1 MFDVEI
7 EMKNLFRII
16 LGALCGLF
24 IVGLTSCSDDGVNLP
39 APYNPPES
47 YSFDNVSFSGQTDR
61 LNMLSEMISTIDEV
75 TSGNAPDAT
84 TLLNMYANENGPF
97 SDPALNASSKD
108 LRSKTYNGLGAID
121 ANEIEDY
128 INAFAQDAAMY
139 KDSTWSPGQPGI
151 VTKAD
156 GSGSYFLNADGV
168 EYSEI
173 IEKTLMHAVFYYQ
186 ACEVYTR
193 EGKIGDAVDNTI
205 VTPGKG
211 TDMEHHWDE
220 AFGYWGVPTDV
231 NATNF
236 NASSDLKYFGKYAK
250 KGENVGLPTF
260 QNLLTAFISGRY
272 AISTMDYTSR
282 DEAAQEV
289 RQHWEM
295 ISVTTGIHYLNGAIA
310 NVGDEATFYHELS
323 EAYTFIQGLAYNQ
336 DRVISS
342 SDWAAILSLLE
353 VNGEA
358 SFTSVTIADLNNIKN
373 QLASIYGLEAVK
385 DQL

>member
-7 EMKNLFRII
+7 KMKNLFRII

-24 IVGLTSCSDDGVNLP
+24 TMGLTSCSDDGVNLP

-75 TSGNAPDAT
+75 TSGTAPDAT
-84 TLLNMYANENGPF
+84 TLLNMYANENSPF
-97 SDPALNASSKD
+97 SEPDLNASTKQ
-108 LRSKTYNGLGAID
+108 LKSKTYSGLGAID
-121 ANEIEDY
+121 ADEIEAY

-139 KDSTWSPGQPGI
+139 KDSTWAPGQPGI

-156 GSGSYFLNADGV
+156 GSGSFFLNADGV

-193 EGKIGDAVDNTI
+193 AEKIGDAVDNTTI
-205 VTPGKG
+205 TPGQG

-220 AFGYWGVPTDV
+220 AFGYWGVPRDV
-231 NATNF
+231 TASNF
-236 NASSDLKYFGKYAK
+236 QSANLEYFGKYAK
-250 KGENVGLPTF
+250 KGETVGLPTF

-342 SDWAAILSLLE
+342 SDWTAILSLLE

-373 QLASIYGLEAVK
+373 QLASIYGLESVK

>member
-1 MFDVEI
+1 MRYLKQTNSIAAVA
-7 EMKNLFRII
+7 MCSI
-16 LGALCGLF
+16 LLITA
-24 IVGLTSCSDDGVNLP
+24 CSDDEGNLP

>member
-1 MFDVEI
+1 MFNIEI
-7 EMKNLFRII
+7 KMKNLSQII
-16 LGALCGLF
+16 FGALCGLF
-24 IVGLTSCSDDGVNLP
+24 AMGLTSCSDDGVNLP

-47 YSFDNVSFSGQTDR
+47 YNFDNVSYSGQTDR

-75 TSGNAPDAT
+75 TEGNAPDAT
-84 TLLNMYANENGPF
+84 TLLNMYANENSPF
-97 SDPALNASSKD
+97 SNPDLNASTKQ
-108 LRSKTYNGLGAID
+108 LKSKTYSGLGAID
-121 ANEIEDY
+121 ANEIEAY

-139 KDSTWSPGQPGI
+139 KDSTWAPGQPGS

-220 AFGYWGVPTDV
+220 AFGYWGVPTD
-231 NATNF
+231 ATASNF
-236 NASSDLKYFGKYAK
+236 ESANLKYFGKYAK
-250 KGENVGLPTF
+250 KGEAVGLPTF

-295 ISVTTGIHYLNGAIA
+295 ISVTTGIHYLNCAIA
-310 NVGDEATFYHELS
+310 NVGDDAKFYHELS

-336 DRVISS
+336 DRIISG
-342 SDWAAILSLLE
+342 SDWAALLGLLE

-385 DQL
+385 NQL

>member
-1 MFDVEI
+1 MRYLKQSNSIAAVA
-7 EMKNLFRII
+7 MCSI
-16 LGALCGLF
+16 LLITA
-24 IVGLTSCSDDGVNLP
+24 CSDNEGNLP

-61 LNMLSEMISTIDEV
+61 LNMLSEMISTIDQV
-75 TSGNAPDAT
+75 TSGTAPDAT
-84 TLLNMYANENGPF
+84 TLLNMYANENSPF
-97 SDPALNASSKD
+97 SNPDLNASTKQ
-108 LRSKTYNGLGAID
+108 LKSKTYSGLGAID
-121 ANEIEDY
+121 ANEIEAY

-139 KDSTWSPGQPGI
+139 KDSTWAPGQPGI

-220 AFGYWGVPTDV
+220 AFGYWGVD
-231 NATNF
+231 TNVT
-236 NASSDLKYFGKYAK
+236 ASNFESANLKYFGKYAK
-250 KGENVGLPTF
+250 KGEAVGLPTF

-295 ISVTTGIHYLNGAIA
+295 VSVTTGIHYLNGAIA
-310 NVGDEATFYHELS
+310 NVGDDARFYHELS

-336 DRVISS
+336 DRLIST
-342 SDWAAILSLLE
+342 SDWAAMLALIE

-358 SFTSVTIADLNNIKN
+358 SFTGVSVADLNSIKD

>member
-1 MFDVEI
+1 
-7 EMKNLFRII
+7 MKNLFRII

-24 IVGLTSCSDDGVNLP
+24 TMGLTSCSDDGVNLP

-61 LNMLSEMISTIDEV
+61 LNMLSEMISTIDQV
-75 TSGNAPDAT
+75 TSGTAPDAT
-84 TLLNMYANENGPF
+84 TLLNMYANENSPF

-121 ANEIEDY
+121 ADEIEAY

-193 EGKIGDAVDNTI
+193 AEKIGDAVDNTTI
-205 VTPGKG
+205 TPGQG

-260 QNLLTAFISGRY
+260 QNLLTAFISGRC

-342 SDWAAILSLLE
+342 SDWTAILSLLE

-373 QLASIYGLEAVK
+373 QLASIYGLESVK

>member
-1 MFDVEI
+1 MRYLKQTNSIAAVAMCSI
-7 EMKNLFRII
+7 
-16 LGALCGLF
+16 LF
-24 IVGLTSCSDDGVNLP
+24 ITACSDDEGNLP

-61 LNMLSEMISTIDEV
+61 LNMLSEMISTIDQV
-75 TSGNAPDAT
+75 TSGTAPDAT
-84 TLLNMYANENGPF
+84 TLLNMYANENSPF
-97 SDPALNASSKD
+97 SNPVLNASTKQ
-108 LRSKTYNGLGAID
+108 LKSKTYSGLGAID
-121 ANEIEDY
+121 ANEIEAY
-128 INAFAQDAAMY
+128 LNAFAQDAAMY

-220 AFGYWGVPTDV
+220 AFGYWGVPTD
-231 NATNF
+231 ATASNF
-236 NASSDLKYFGKYAK
+236 ESADLKYFGKYAK
-250 KGENVGLPTF
+250 KGEAVGIPTF
-260 QNLLTAFISGRY
+260 QNLLGSFIKGRY
-272 AISTMDYTSR
+272 GISNMDYTMR
-282 DEAAQEV
+282 DEAAAEV
-289 RQHWEM
+289 RQYWEM
-295 ISVTTGIHYLNGAIA
+295 VSVTTGIHYLNGAIA
-310 NVGDEATFYHELS
+310 NVGDDAKFYHELS

-336 DRVISS
+336 DRLIST
-342 SDWAAILSLLE
+342 SDWAAMLALIE

-358 SFTSVTIADLNNIKN
+358 SFTGVSVADLNSIKD

>member
-1 MFDVEI
+1 MRYLKQTNSIAAVAMCSI
-7 EMKNLFRII
+7 
-16 LGALCGLF
+16 LF
-24 IVGLTSCSDDGVNLP
+24 ITACSDDEGNLP

-61 LNMLSEMISTIDEV
+61 LNMLSEMISTIDQV
-75 TSGNAPDAT
+75 TSGTAPDAT
-84 TLLNMYANENGPF
+84 TLLNMYANENSPF
-97 SDPALNASSKD
+97 SDPALNASTKQ
-108 LRSKTYNGLGAID
+108 LKSKTYSGLGAID
-121 ANEIEDY
+121 ANEIEAY
-128 INAFAQDAAMY
+128 LNAFAQDAAMY

-220 AFGYWGVPTDV
+220 AFGYWGVPTD
-231 NATNF
+231 ATASNF
-236 NASSDLKYFGKYAK
+236 ESADLKYFGKYAK
-250 KGENVGLPTF
+250 KGEAVGIPTF
-260 QNLLTAFISGRY
+260 QNLLGSFIKGRY
-272 AISTMDYTSR
+272 GISNMDYTMR
-282 DEAAQEV
+282 DEAAAEV
-289 RQHWEM
+289 RQYWEM
-295 ISVTTGIHYLNGAIA
+295 VSVTTGIHYLNGAIA
-310 NVGDEATFYHELS
+310 NVGDDAKFYHELS

-336 DRVISS
+336 DRLIST
-342 SDWAAILSLLE
+342 SDWAAMLALIE

-358 SFTSVTIADLNNIKN
+358 SFTGVSVADLNSIKD

>member
-1 MFDVEI
+1 MFNIEI
-7 EMKNLFRII
+7 KMKNLSQII
-16 LGALCGLF
+16 FGALCGLF
-24 IVGLTSCSDDGVNLP
+24 AMGLTSCSDDGVNLP

-47 YSFDNVSFSGQTDR
+47 YNFDNVSYSGQTDR

-75 TSGNAPDAT
+75 TEGNVPDAT
-84 TLLNMYANENGPF
+84 TLLNMYSNENDPF
-97 SDPALNASSKD
+97 SDANLNASSKD
-108 LRSKTYNGLGAID
+108 LQSKTYRGLGAID

-128 INAFAQDAAMY
+128 INTFSQDAAMY
-139 KDSTWSPGQPGI
+139 KDSTWAPGQPGI

-156 GSGSYFLNADGV
+156 GSGSYFLNANGV

-205 VTPGKG
+205 ITPGQG
-211 TDMEHHWDE
+211 TDMEHHWDK
-220 AFGYWGVPTDV
+220 AFGYCGVPTG
-231 NATNF
+231 ATASNF
-236 NASSDLKYFGKYAK
+236 ESADLKYFGKYAK
-250 KGENVGLPTF
+250 KGEDVGLPTF
-260 QNLLTAFISGRY
+260 QNLLSAFIRGRY
-272 AISTMDYTSR
+272 AITTMDYTSR

-295 ISVTTGIHYLNGAIA
+295 VSVTTSIHYLNGAIA
-310 NVGDEATFYHELS
+310 NVGEEATFYHELS

-336 DRVISS
+336 DRIISS
-342 SDWAAILSLLE
+342 SDWAAILGLLE

-358 SFTSVTIADLNNIKN
+358 SFTAVTIADLNNVKN

-385 DQL
+385 NQL

>member
-1 MFDVEI
+1 MFNIEI
-7 EMKNLFRII
+7 KMKNLSQII
-16 LGALCGLF
+16 FGALCGLF
-24 IVGLTSCSDDGVNLP
+24 AMGLTSCSDDGVNLP

-47 YSFDNVSFSGQTDR
+47 YNFDNVSYSGQTDR

-75 TSGNAPDAT
+75 TEGNAPDAT
-84 TLLNMYANENGPF
+84 TLLNMYANENSPF
-97 SDPALNASSKD
+97 SNPDLNASTKQ
-108 LRSKTYNGLGAID
+108 LKSKTYSGLGAID
-121 ANEIEDY
+121 ANEIEAY

-220 AFGYWGVPTDV
+220 AFGYWGVPTD
-231 NATNF
+231 ATASNF
-236 NASSDLKYFGKYAK
+236 ESANLKYFGKYAK
-250 KGENVGLPTF
+250 KGEAVGLPTF

-295 ISVTTGIHYLNGAIA
+295 ISVTTGIHYLNCAIA
-310 NVGDEATFYHELS
+310 NVGDDAKFYHELS

-336 DRVISS
+336 DRIISG
-342 SDWAAILSLLE
+342 SDWAALLGLLE

-385 DQL
+385 NQL

>member
-1 MFDVEI
+1 MRYLKQSNSIAAVA
-7 EMKNLFRII
+7 MCSI
-16 LGALCGLF
+16 LLITA
-24 IVGLTSCSDDGVNLP
+24 CSDDEGNLP

-61 LNMLSEMISTIDEV
+61 LNMLSEMISTIDQV
-75 TSGNAPDAT
+75 TSGTAPDAT
-84 TLLNMYANENGPF
+84 TLLNMYANENSPF
-97 SDPALNASSKD
+97 SNPDLNASTKQ
-108 LRSKTYNGLGAID
+108 LKSKTYSGLGAID
-121 ANEIEDY
+121 ANEIEAY

-139 KDSTWSPGQPGI
+139 KDSTWAPGQPGI

-220 AFGYWGVPTDV
+220 AFGYWGVD
-231 NATNF
+231 TNVT
-236 NASSDLKYFGKYAK
+236 ASNFESANLKYFGKYAK
-250 KGENVGLPTF
+250 KGEAVGLPTF

-295 ISVTTGIHYLNGAIA
+295 VSVTTGIHYLNGAIA
-310 NVGDEATFYHELS
+310 NVGDDARFYHELS

-336 DRVISS
+336 DRLIST
-342 SDWAAILSLLE
+342 SDWAAMLALIE

-358 SFTSVTIADLNNIKN
+358 SFTGVSVADLNSIKD

>member
-1 MFDVEI
+1 
-7 EMKNLFRII
+7 MKYLNISSI
-16 LGALCGLF
+16 LTVL
-24 IVGLTSCSDDGVNLP
+24 IVSGTLLITSCGEDEGVTPPPTPPGPTLP
-39 APYNPPES
+39 DA

-61 LNMLSEMISTIDEV
+61 LNMLAEMISTIDEV
-75 TSGNAPDAT
+75 TSGTAPDAA
-84 TLLNMYANENGPF
+84 TLLNMYANENSPF
-97 SDPALNASSKD
+97 SDPALNASTKQ
-108 LRSKTYNGLGAID
+108 LKSKTYNLGFGVIND
-121 ANEIEDY
+121 VEIEAY

-139 KDSTWSPGQPGI
+139 KDSTWAPGQPGI

-220 AFGYWGVPTDV
+220 AFGYWGVPTD
-231 NATNF
+231 ATASNF
-236 NASSDLKYFGKYAK
+236 ESADLKYFGKYAK
-250 KGENVGLPTF
+250 KGEAVGIPTF
-260 QNLLTAFISGRY
+260 QNLLGSFIKGRY
-272 AISTMDYTSR
+272 GISNMDYTMR
-282 DEAAQEV
+282 DEAAAEV
-289 RQHWEM
+289 RQYWEM
-295 ISVTTGIHYLNGAIA
+295 VSVTTGIHYLNGAIA
-310 NVGDEATFYHELS
+310 NVGDDAKFYHELS

-336 DRVISS
+336 DRLIST
-342 SDWAAILSLLE
+342 SDWAAMLGLLE

-358 SFTSVTIADLNNIKN
+358 SFTGVSVADLNSIKD

>member
-1 MFDVEI
+1 
-7 EMKNLFRII
+7 MKNLSQII
-16 LGALCGLF
+16 FGALCGLF
-24 IVGLTSCSDDGVNLP
+24 AMGLTSCSDDGVNLP

-47 YSFDNVSFSGQTDR
+47 YNFDNVSYSGQTDR

-75 TSGNAPDAT
+75 TEGNAPDAT
-84 TLLNMYANENGPF
+84 TLLNMYANENSPF
-97 SDPALNASSKD
+97 SNPDLNASTKQ
-108 LRSKTYNGLGAID
+108 LKSKTYSGLGAID
-121 ANEIEDY
+121 ANEIEAY

-139 KDSTWSPGQPGI
+139 KDSTWAPGQPGI

-220 AFGYWGVPTDV
+220 AFGYWGVPTD
-231 NATNF
+231 ATASNF
-236 NASSDLKYFGKYAK
+236 ESADLKYFGKYAK
-250 KGENVGLPTF
+250 KGEAVGIPTF

-295 ISVTTGIHYLNGAIA
+295 ISVTTGIHYLNCAIA
-310 NVGDEATFYHELS
+310 NVGDDAKFYHELS

-336 DRVISS
+336 DRIISG
-342 SDWAAILSLLE
+342 SDWAALLGLLE

-385 DQL
+385 NQL

>member
-1 MFDVEI
+1 
-7 EMKNLFRII
+7 MKYLNISSI
-16 LGALCGLF
+16 LTVF
-24 IVGLTSCSDDGVNLP
+24 IVSGTLLITSCGEDEGVTPPPTPPGPTLP
-39 APYNPPES
+39 DA

-61 LNMLSEMISTIDEV
+61 LNMLAEMISTIDEV
-75 TSGNAPDAT
+75 TSGTAPDAA
-84 TLLNMYANENGPF
+84 TLLNMYANENSPF
-97 SDPALNASSKD
+97 SDPSLNASTKQ
-108 LRSKTYNGLGAID
+108 LKSKTYNLGFGVIND
-121 ANEIEDY
+121 VEIEAY

-220 AFGYWGVPTDV
+220 AFGYWGVPTD
-231 NATNF
+231 ATASNF
-236 NASSDLKYFGKYAK
+236 ESANLKYFGKYAK
-250 KGENVGLPTF
+250 KGEAVGISTF
-260 QNLLTAFISGRY
+260 QNLLGSFIKGRY
-272 AISTMDYTSR
+272 GISNMDYTMR
-282 DEAAQEV
+282 DEAAAEV
-289 RQHWEM
+289 RQYWEM
-295 ISVTTGIHYLNGAIA
+295 VAVTTGMHYLNGAIA
-310 NVGDEATFYHELS
+310 NVGDDAKFYHELS

-336 DRVISS
+336 DRLIST
-342 SDWAAILSLLE
+342 SDWAAMLGLLE

-358 SFTSVTIADLNNIKN
+358 SFTGVSVADLNSIKD

>member
-1 MFDVEI
+1 MRYLKQTNFIAVAAI
-7 EMKNLFRII
+7 SSI
-16 LGALCGLF
+16 LL
-24 IVGLTSCSDDGVNLP
+24 ITSCGEDEGVTPPPTPPGPTLP
-39 APYNPPES
+39 EA

-61 LNMLSEMISTIDEV
+61 LNMLAEMISTIDEV
-75 TSGNAPDAT
+75 TSGTAPDAT
-84 TLLNMYANENGPF
+84 TLLNMYANENDPF
-97 SDPALNASSKD
+97 SDANLNASSKD
-108 LRSKTYNGLGAID
+108 LRSKTYSGLGAID
-121 ANEIEDY
+121 ANEIEAY
-128 INAFAQDAAMY
+128 INAFVQDAAIY
-139 KDSTWSPGQPGI
+139 KDSTWAPGQPGI

-220 AFGYWGVPTDV
+220 AFGYWGVD
-231 NATNF
+231 TNVT
-236 NASSDLKYFGKYAK
+236 ASNFESSNLKYFGKYAK
-250 KGENVGLPTF
+250 KGETVGLPTF

-295 ISVTTGIHYLNGAIA
+295 VSVTTGIHYLNGAIA
-310 NVGDEATFYHELS
+310 NVGDDAKFYHELS

-336 DRVISS
+336 DRLIST
-342 SDWAAILSLLE
+342 SDWAAMLRLLE
-353 VNGEA
+353 VNEEA
-358 SFTSVTIADLNNIKN
+358 SFTGVSVADLNSIKD

>member
-1 MFDVEI
+1 MFEVEI
-7 EMKNLFRII
+7 KMKNLSQII

-24 IVGLTSCSDDGVNLP
+24 TMGLTSCSDDGVNLP

-47 YSFDNVSFSGQTDR
+47 YNFDNVSFSGQTDR
-61 LNMLSEMISTIDEV
+61 LNMLSEMISTIDQV
-75 TSGNAPDAT
+75 TSGTAPDAT
-84 TLLNMYANENGPF
+84 TLLNMYANENSPF

-173 IEKTLMHAVFYYQ
+173 IEKTSMHAVFYYQ

-193 EGKIGDAVDNTI
+193 EGKIGDAVDNTTI
-205 VTPGKG
+205 TPGQG

-220 AFGYWGVPTDV
+220 AFGYWGVPTD
-231 NATNF
+231 ATASNF
-236 NASSDLKYFGKYAK
+236 ESANLKYFGKYAK

-260 QNLLTAFISGRY
+260 QNLFTAFISGRY

-295 ISVTTGIHYLNGAIA
+295 VSVTTGIHYLNGAIA
-310 NVGDEATFYHELS
+310 NVGDDAKFYHELS

>member
-1 MFDVEI
+1 MRYLKQTNSIAAVA
-7 EMKNLFRII
+7 MCSI
-16 LGALCGLF
+16 LLITA
-24 IVGLTSCSDDGVNLP
+24 CSDDEGNLP

-61 LNMLSEMISTIDEV
+61 LNMLSEMISTIDQV
-75 TSGNAPDAT
+75 TSGTAPDAT
-84 TLLNMYANENGPF
+84 TLLNMYANENSPF
-97 SDPALNASSKD
+97 SNPALNASTKQ
-108 LRSKTYNGLGAID
+108 LKSKTYSGLGAID
-121 ANEIEDY
+121 ANEIEAY

-220 AFGYWGVPTDV
+220 AFGYWGVPTD
-231 NATNF
+231 ATASNF
-236 NASSDLKYFGKYAK
+236 ESANLKYFGKYAK
-250 KGENVGLPTF
+250 KGEAVGIPTF
-260 QNLLTAFISGRY
+260 QNLLGSFIKGRY
-272 AISTMDYTSR
+272 GISNMDYTMR
-282 DEAAQEV
+282 DEAAAEV
-289 RQHWEM
+289 RQYWEM
-295 ISVTTGIHYLNGAIA
+295 VSVTTGIHYLNGAIA
-310 NVGDEATFYHELS
+310 NVGDDAKFYHELS

-336 DRVISS
+336 DRLIST
-342 SDWAAILSLLE
+342 SDWAAMLALIE

-358 SFTSVTIADLNNIKN
+358 SFTGVSVADLNSIKD

>member
-1 MFDVEI
+1 MRYLKQTNSIAAVAMCSI
-7 EMKNLFRII
+7 
-16 LGALCGLF
+16 LF
-24 IVGLTSCSDDGVNLP
+24 ITACSDDEGNLP

-61 LNMLSEMISTIDEV
+61 LNMLSEMISTIDQV
-75 TSGNAPDAT
+75 TSGTAPDAT
-84 TLLNMYANENGPF
+84 TLLNMYANENSPF
-97 SDPALNASSKD
+97 SDPALNASTKQ
-108 LRSKTYNGLGAID
+108 LKSKTYSGLGAID
-121 ANEIEDY
+121 ADEIEAY
-128 INAFAQDAAMY
+128 INAYAQDAAMY
-139 KDSTWSPGQPGI
+139 KDSIWAPGQPGI

-220 AFGYWGVPTDV
+220 AFGYWGVPTD
-231 NATNF
+231 ATASNF
-236 NASSDLKYFGKYAK
+236 ESADLKYFGKYAK
-250 KGENVGLPTF
+250 KGEAVGIPTF
-260 QNLLTAFISGRY
+260 QNLLGSFIKGRY
-272 AISTMDYTSR
+272 GISNMDYTMR
-282 DEAAQEV
+282 DEAAAEV
-289 RQHWEM
+289 RQFWEM
-295 ISVTTGIHYLNGAIA
+295 VSVTTGIHYLNGAIA
-310 NVGDEATFYHELS
+310 NVGDDAKFYHELS

-336 DRVISS
+336 DRLIST
-342 SDWAAILSLLE
+342 SDWAAMLALIE

-358 SFTSVTIADLNNIKN
+358 SFTGVSVADLNSIKD

>member
-1 MFDVEI
+1 MRYLKQTNSIAAVA
-7 EMKNLFRII
+7 MCSI
-16 LGALCGLF
+16 LLITA
-24 IVGLTSCSDDGVNLP
+24 CSDDEGNLP

-61 LNMLSEMISTIDEV
+61 LNMLSEMISTIDQV
-75 TSGNAPDAT
+75 TSGTAPDAT
-84 TLLNMYANENGPF
+84 TLLNMYANENSPF
-97 SDPALNASSKD
+97 SNPALNASTKQ
-108 LRSKTYNGLGAID
+108 LKSKTYSGLGAID
-121 ANEIEDY
+121 ANEIEAY

-220 AFGYWGVPTDV
+220 AFGYWGVPTD
-231 NATNF
+231 ATASNF
-236 NASSDLKYFGKYAK
+236 ESADLKYFGKYAK
-250 KGENVGLPTF
+250 KGEAVGIPTF
-260 QNLLTAFISGRY
+260 QNLLGSFIKGRY
-272 AISTMDYTSR
+272 GISNMDYTMR
-282 DEAAQEV
+282 DEAAAEV
-289 RQHWEM
+289 RQYWEM
-295 ISVTTGIHYLNGAIA
+295 VSVTTGIHYLNGAIA
-310 NVGDEATFYHELS
+310 NVGDDAKFYHELS

-336 DRVISS
+336 DRLIST
-342 SDWAAILSLLE
+342 SDWAAMLELIE

-358 SFTSVTIADLNNIKN
+358 SFTGVSVADLNSIKD

>member
-1 MFDVEI
+1 MRYLKQSNSIAAVA
-7 EMKNLFRII
+7 MCSI
-16 LGALCGLF
+16 LLITA
-24 IVGLTSCSDDGVNLP
+24 CSDDEGNLP

-61 LNMLSEMISTIDEV
+61 LNMLSEMISTIDQV
-75 TSGNAPDAT
+75 TSGTAPDAT
-84 TLLNMYANENGPF
+84 TLLNMYANENSPF
-97 SDPALNASSKD
+97 SNPDLNASTKQ
-108 LRSKTYNGLGAID
+108 LKSKTYSGLGAID
-121 ANEIEDY
+121 ANEIEAY
-128 INAFAQDAAMY
+128 INAFAEDAAMY
-139 KDSTWSPGQPGI
+139 KDSTWAPGQPGI

-220 AFGYWGVPTDV
+220 AFGYWGVD
-231 NATNF
+231 TNVT
-236 NASSDLKYFGKYAK
+236 ASNFESANLKYFGKYAK
-250 KGENVGLPTF
+250 KGEAVGLPTF

-295 ISVTTGIHYLNGAIA
+295 VSVTTGIHYLNGAIA
-310 NVGDEATFYHELS
+310 NVGDDARFYHELS

-336 DRVISS
+336 DRLIST
-342 SDWAAILSLLE
+342 SDWAAMLALIE

-358 SFTSVTIADLNNIKN
+358 SFTGVSVADLNSIKD

>member
-1 MFDVEI
+1 MRYLKQSNSIAAVA
-7 EMKNLFRII
+7 MCSI
-16 LGALCGLF
+16 LLITA
-24 IVGLTSCSDDGVNLP
+24 CSDDEGNLP

-61 LNMLSEMISTIDEV
+61 LNMLSEMISTIDQV
-75 TSGNAPDAT
+75 TSGTAPDAT
-84 TLLNMYANENGPF
+84 TLLNMYANENSPF
-97 SDPALNASSKD
+97 SNPDLNASTKQ
-108 LRSKTYNGLGAID
+108 LKSKTYSGLGAID
-121 ANEIEDY
+121 ANEIEAY
-128 INAFAQDAAMY
+128 INAFAEDAAMY
-139 KDSTWSPGQPGI
+139 KDSTWAPGQPGI

-220 AFGYWGVPTDV
+220 AFGYWGVD
-231 NATNF
+231 TNVT
-236 NASSDLKYFGKYAK
+236 ASNFESANLKYFGKYAK
-250 KGENVGLPTF
+250 KGEAVGLPTF

-295 ISVTTGIHYLNGAIA
+295 VSVTTGIHYLNGAIA
-310 NVGDEATFYHELS
+310 NVGDDARFYHELS

-336 DRVISS
+336 DRLIST
-342 SDWAAILSLLE
+342 SDWAAMLALIE

-358 SFTSVTIADLNNIKN
+358 SFTGVSVDLNSIKD

>member
-1 MFDVEI
+1 MRYLKQTNSIAAVA
-7 EMKNLFRII
+7 MCSI
-16 LGALCGLF
+16 LLITA
-24 IVGLTSCSDDGVNLP
+24 CSDDEGNLP

-61 LNMLSEMISTIDEV
+61 LNMLSEMISIIDQV
-75 TSGNAPDAT
+75 TSGTAPDAT
-84 TLLNMYANENGPF
+84 TLLNMYANENSPF
-97 SDPALNASSKD
+97 SDPDLNASTKQ
-108 LRSKTYNGLGAID
+108 LKSKTYSGLGAID
-121 ANEIEDY
+121 ADEIEAY
-128 INAFAQDAAMY
+128 INAYAQDAAMY
-139 KDSTWSPGQPGI
+139 KDSTWAPGQPGI

-220 AFGYWGVPTDV
+220 AFGYWGVPT
-231 NATNF
+231 NATASNF
-236 NASSDLKYFGKYAK
+236 ESANLKYFGKYAK
-250 KGENVGLPTF
+250 KGEAVGIPTF
-260 QNLLTAFISGRY
+260 QNLLGSFIKGRY
-272 AISTMDYTSR
+272 GISNMDYTMR
-282 DEAAQEV
+282 DEAAAEV

-295 ISVTTGIHYLNGAIA
+295 VCVTTGIHYLNGAIA
-310 NVGDEATFYHELS
+310 NVGDDAKFYHELS

-336 DRVISS
+336 DRIISS
-342 SDWAAILSLLE
+342 SDWTAILSLLE

>member
-1 MFDVEI
+1 MFEATI
-7 EMKNLFRII
+7 KMKNLSQII

-24 IVGLTSCSDDGVNLP
+24 TMGLTSCSDDGVNLP

-75 TSGNAPDAT
+75 TSGTAPDAT
-84 TLLNMYANENGPF
+84 TLLNMYANENSPF
-97 SDPALNASSKD
+97 SDPALNASTKQ
-108 LRSKTYNGLGAID
+108 LKSKTYSGLGAID
-121 ANEIEDY
+121 ANEIEAY

-220 AFGYWGVPTDV
+220 AFGYWGVPTD
-231 NATNF
+231 ATASNF
-236 NASSDLKYFGKYAK
+236 ESADLKYFGKYAK
-250 KGENVGLPTF
+250 KGEAVGIPTF
-260 QNLLTAFISGRY
+260 QNLLGSFIKGRY
-272 AISTMDYTSR
+272 GISNMDYTMR
-282 DEAAQEV
+282 DEAAAEV
-289 RQHWEM
+289 RQYWEM
-295 ISVTTGIHYLNGAIA
+295 VSVTTGIHYLNGAIA
-310 NVGDEATFYHELS
+310 NVGDDAKFYHELS

-336 DRVISS
+336 DRLIST
-342 SDWAAILSLLE
+342 SDWAAMLALIE

-358 SFTSVTIADLNNIKN
+358 SFTGVSVADLNSIKD

>member
-1 MFDVEI
+1 MRYLKQTNSIAAVA
-7 EMKNLFRII
+7 MCSI
-16 LGALCGLF
+16 LLITA
-24 IVGLTSCSDDGVNLP
+24 CSDDEGNLP

-61 LNMLSEMISTIDEV
+61 LNMLSEMISTIDQV
-75 TSGNAPDAT
+75 TSGTAPDAT
-84 TLLNMYANENGPF
+84 TLLNMYANENSPF
-97 SDPALNASSKD
+97 SDPALNASTKQ
-108 LRSKTYNGLGAID
+108 LKSKTYSGLGAID
-121 ANEIEDY
+121 ANEIEAY

-220 AFGYWGVPTDV
+220 AFGYWGVD
-231 NATNF
+231 TNVT
-236 NASSDLKYFGKYAK
+236 ASNFESADLKYFGKYAK
-250 KGENVGLPTF
+250 KGEAVGIPTF
-260 QNLLTAFISGRY
+260 QNLLGSFIKGRY
-272 AISTMDYTSR
+272 GISNMDYTMR
-282 DEAAQEV
+282 DEAAAEV
-289 RQHWEM
+289 RQYWEM
-295 ISVTTGIHYLNGAIA
+295 VAVTTGMHYLNGAIA
-310 NVGDEATFYHELS
+310 NVGDDAKFYHELS

-336 DRVISS
+336 DRLIST
-342 SDWAAILSLLE
+342 SDWAAMLGLLE

-358 SFTSVTIADLNNIKN
+358 SFTGVSVADLNSIKD

>member
-1 MFDVEI
+1 
-7 EMKNLFRII
+7 MKYLNTIKMMTAFSVVAALF
-16 LGALCGLF
+16 LSSCG
-24 IVGLTSCSDDGVNLP
+24 DDEGTTPTPPTPPGPTLP
-39 APYNPPES
+39 DA
-47 YSFDNVSFSGQTDR
+47 YSFDNVSFGGQTDR
-61 LNMLSEMISTIDEV
+61 LNMLAEMISTIDEV
-75 TSGNAPDAT
+75 TSGTAPDAT
-84 TLLNMYANENGPF
+84 TLLNMYANENSPF
-97 SDPALNASSKD
+97 SDPDLNASTKQ
-108 LRSKTYNGLGAID
+108 LKSKTYNLGFGVIND
-121 ANEIEDY
+121 VEIEAY

-139 KDSTWSPGQPGI
+139 KDSTWAPGQPGI

-220 AFGYWGVPTDV
+220 AFGYWGVPTDAT
-231 NATNF
+231 ATNF
-236 NASSDLKYFGKYAK
+236 ESADLKYFGKYAK
-250 KGENVGLPTF
+250 KGEAVGIPTF
-260 QNLLTAFISGRY
+260 QNLLGSFIKGRY
-272 AISTMDYTSR
+272 GISNMDYTMR
-282 DEAAQEV
+282 DEAAAEV
-289 RQHWEM
+289 RQYWEM
-295 ISVTTGIHYLNGAIA
+295 VAVTTGMHYLNGAIA
-310 NVGDEATFYHELS
+310 NVGDDAKFYHELS

-336 DRVISS
+336 DRLIST
-342 SDWAAILSLLE
+342 SDWAAMLGLLE

-358 SFTSVTIADLNNIKN
+358 SFTGVSVADLNTIKD

>member
-1 MFDVEI
+1 MMESI
-7 EMKNLFRII
+7 YLHPTIRQNPTI
-16 LGALCGLF
+16 LIMC
-24 IVGLTSCSDDGVNLP
+24 P
-39 APYNPPES
+39 
-47 YSFDNVSFSGQTDR
+47 SGQTDR

-75 TSGNAPDAT
+75 TSGTAPDAT
-84 TLLNMYANENGPF
+84 TLLNMYANENSPF

-108 LRSKTYNGLGAID
+108 LRSKTYSGLGAID

-128 INAFAQDAAMY
+128 LNAFAQDAAMY
-139 KDSTWSPGQPGI
+139 KDSTWAPGQPGI
-151 VTKAD
+151 VTAD

-211 TDMEHHWDE
+211 TDLEHHWDE

-231 NATNF
+231 TATNF

-250 KGENVGLPTF
+250 KGEAVGLPTF

-295 ISVTTGIHYLNGAIA
+295 VSVTTGIHYLNGAIA
-310 NVGDEATFYHELS
+310 NVGDDAKFYLELS

-336 DRVISS
+336 DRIISS
-342 SDWAAILSLLE
+342 SDWTAILSLLE